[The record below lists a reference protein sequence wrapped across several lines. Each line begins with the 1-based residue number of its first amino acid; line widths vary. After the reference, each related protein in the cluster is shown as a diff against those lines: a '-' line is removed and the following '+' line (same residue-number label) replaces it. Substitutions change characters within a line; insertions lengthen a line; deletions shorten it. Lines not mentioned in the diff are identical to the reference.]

1 MGRKQTRAGK
11 HIPFCLACMIL
22 LSLLGCGHLGELGTT
37 PEEREAR
44 YYLLNGNKL
53 LAQGDYEGAL
63 NENQNILSLAGGTLL
78 VDEVFFNMGL
88 IYAHPGNP
96 KRDYA
101 KSLHFFSQL
110 VTAHPQSPLAEQAKA
125 WVRIIEEHSKLTQ
138 TVDRLNR
145 MIEESKRI
153 DLEIEQKKREKAK

>member
-1 MGRKQTRAGK
+1 MGRKQTGAGK

-44 YYLLNGNKL
+44 NYLLNGQKL

-63 NENQNILSLAGGTLL
+63 NENQNVLSLAGGTLW
-78 VDEVFFNMGL
+78 VDEVLFNMGL
-88 IYAHPGNP
+88 IYAYPGNP

-101 KSLHFFSQL
+101 KSLHFFGKL
-110 VTAHPQSPLAEQAKA
+110 VTDHPQSPLAEQAKA
-125 WVRIIEEHSKLTQ
+125 WVGVIEENSKLTQ
-138 TVDRLNR
+138 TIDRLNR